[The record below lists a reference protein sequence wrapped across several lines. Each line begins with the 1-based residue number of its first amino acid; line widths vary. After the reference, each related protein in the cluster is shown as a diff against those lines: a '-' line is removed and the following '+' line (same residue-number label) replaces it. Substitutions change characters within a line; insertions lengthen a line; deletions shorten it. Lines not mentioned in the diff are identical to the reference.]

1 MSKNVKV
8 LNANTNDDIVKVAI
22 ELFAQVKNLEIITE
36 IVKSK
41 KAEILEYM
49 KNQGLDELNL
59 EGLGKIDRI
68 VKAESLIVD
77 SERLKSVYN
86 DIYQDCVKVKKGS
99 EYITTK
105 KY

>member
-8 LNANTNDDIVKVAI
+8 LTQNDEIANVAI

-36 IVKSK
+36 IVNSK

-49 KNQGLDELNL
+49 KKQGLDEINL
-59 EGLGKIDRI
+59 EGLGKINRV
-68 VKAESLIVD
+68 VKAESFIVD
-77 SERLKSVYN
+77 SKKLQTLYN
-86 DIYQDCVKVKKGS
+86 NIYQECVKVKKGS